1 MLYQTLNLAP
11 QQLGEFKSINLV
23 VNKDGAEEK
32 DIDPSRRRVWLYDF
46 VSSSSTQQTSAD
58 TIPYNKAWDLQKRLM
73 EEQLLRIGKRPK
85 DPPLYDQFIPMDV
98 NEENFDNKS
107 MMGCDSIIMLQHDP
121 VYTLGTASDTS
132 FIHGYDDDNSDEESQ
147 IPIVRI
153 ERGGEV
159 TYRKSF
165 LNKRIV
171 SLALLNHSQYEPS
184 PDGPGQIT
192 VYPILDL
199 RGYNQDVHWYMRA
212 LEESILLALENAGVK
227 GGSREE
233 DLTGVWVSNKKI
245 AACGV
250 KLKRWITMHGVAINI
265 DIRSL
270 ENFDGIVPCGLEGR
284 KVTCV
289 NDEVVDKQYTLQEFA
304 VYMKLALEEI
314 FGITLIHVA

>member
-1 MLYQTLNLAP
+1 MLL
-11 QQLGEFKSINLV
+11 SI
-23 VNKDGAEEK
+23 
-32 DIDPSRRRVWLYDF
+32 
-46 VSSSSTQQTSAD
+46 
-58 TIPYNKAWDLQKRLM
+58 
-73 EEQLLRIGKRPK
+73 
-85 DPPLYDQFIPMDV
+85 
-98 NEENFDNKS
+98 
-107 MMGCDSIIMLQHDP
+107 CSITHN
-121 VYTLGTASDTS
+121 T
-132 FIHGYDDDNSDEESQ
+132 ES
-147 IPIVRI
+147 
-153 ERGGEV
+153 
-159 TYRKSF
+159 
-165 LNKRIV
+165 
-171 SLALLNHSQYEPS
+171 S

-227 GGSREE
+227 GATREE

-289 NDEVVDKQYTLQEFA
+289 NDEIVDKQYTLQEFA

-314 FGITLIHVA
+314 FGITLIKI

>member
-1 MLYQTLNLAP
+1 MPPHPYHASMVIIASLQAFAWLASPVLCVTAFASSPSSSNDVSHRCMQYQTLNLAP

-23 VNKDGAEEK
+23 VNKDGADEEK
-32 DIDPSRRRVWLYDF
+32 DIDRSRRRVWLYDF

-132 FIHGYDDDNSDEESQ
+132 FIHGYDDDDDSDEESR

-165 LNKRIV
+165 LNKCIA
-171 SLALLNHSQYEPS
+171 SLDLLNHSQY
-184 PDGPGQIT
+184 
-192 VYPILDL
+192 
-199 RGYNQDVHWYMRA
+199 
-212 LEESILLALENAGVK
+212 
-227 GGSREE
+227 
-233 DLTGVWVSNKKI
+233 
-245 AACGV
+245 
-250 KLKRWITMHGVAINI
+250 
-265 DIRSL
+265 
-270 ENFDGIVPCGLEGR
+270 
-284 KVTCV
+284 
-289 NDEVVDKQYTLQEFA
+289 
-304 VYMKLALEEI
+304 
-314 FGITLIHVA
+314 